1 MNVEIIMFGAHLVK
15 YVIKINFTCYFLF
28 FNVATRRVK
37 ITLCGLHIYV
47 LHVIF
52 LLNGDVVDVYL
63 YIQGRGFRS
72 FNGYMEH
79 TE

>member
-1 MNVEIIMFGAHLVK
+1 MEWQPTPVFFPGEFHGQI
-15 YVIKINFTCYFLF
+15 F

-63 YIQGRGFRS
+63 YIQDRGFRS

-79 TE
+79 IE